1 MFQSKSL
8 IYLCIL
14 IGAGLGW
21 WYAYNMSLG
30 KIVFVPGRMVLHESE
45 ARHFQIVY
53 YSGAVLGA
61 IVGGWKQQTSFCLAL
76 TGMTMGLIVFSIFGP
91 LETTIES
98 HRFQLTSYHLVMH
111 RTIQNTIG
119 MLLGALLFLF
129 WPEIGGFLNRISG
142 TLPSDDTNT
151 TSLSRKMTDQ

>member
-14 IGAGLGW
+14 IGTGLGW
-21 WYAYNMSLG
+21 WCAINMSSEY
-30 KIVFVPGRMVLHESE
+30 IVTLPGRMVVHESVV
-45 ARHFQIVY
+45 RHFHILY

-61 IVGGWKQQTSFCLAL
+61 IVGSWKQKSSLCLSL
-76 TGMTMGLIVFSIFGP
+76 TGITVGLFFFSFHGP

-98 HRFQLTSYHLVMH
+98 HRFQLTSYDLVIH

-119 MLLGALLFLF
+119 M
-129 WPEIGGFLNRISG
+129 
-142 TLPSDDTNT
+142 
-151 TSLSRKMTDQ
+151 

>member
-1 MFQSKSL
+1 MFQSKPL

-14 IGAGLGW
+14 IGTGLGW
-21 WYAYNMSLG
+21 WYALHMSSE
-30 KIVFVPGRMVLHESE
+30 KIVTLPGRMVLHQGVV
-45 ARHFQIVY
+45 AQFHILY

-61 IVGGWKQQTSFCLAL
+61 IVGSWKQQTSFCLAL
-76 TGMTMGLIVFSIFGP
+76 TGMTMGLIVFSILGP

-119 MLLGALLFLF
+119 MLLGAFLFLF

-142 TLPSDDTNT
+142 TLQADDTPAQN
-151 TSLSRKMTDQ
+151 L